1 DRVAAIE
8 RRAGRAASAVS
19 GVAAVLPGLTAAG
32 VAVLAAPAV
41 ADGRATGAFAAVLVV
56 LALVTV
62 ESTGVLVDA
71 ATRYA
76 QLRGALDRVLAV
88 LAPGEA
94 VRSGGPVGSGG
105 AGEPAGPTAPAREP
119 VGSRPAAVVEPGATD
134 VPAGGV
140 RLRAVRVRYAADRAP
155 ALGGVDLDLAPG
167 RRVALVGPSGSGKST
182 VLAVVAGTVVPEAGT
197 VSLGGA
203 PPDPETAWRYAT
215 GVMADAHVFHATVR
229 ENLTLG
235 RPGIDDDA
243 ARAALRVAGLDHWHD
258 ALDRMVGED
267 GGQLSGGERQR
278 LLLARALV
286 APTPVLL
293 LDEATEGL
301 DPGAA
306 ADVLGA
312 ALAAVPRAAVLL
324 AAHQL
329 AVVADADEI
338 LVLDNGRVI
347 ERGTHRGLLA
357 AQGWYAA
364 EWAAQATST
373 DRYHAAT
380 AG

>member
-1 DRVAAIE
+1 M
-8 RRAGRAASAVS
+8 
-19 GVAAVLPGLTAAG
+19 
-32 VAVLAAPAV
+32 
-41 ADGRATGAFAAVLVV
+41 
-56 LALVTV
+56 
-62 ESTGVLVDA
+62 
-71 ATRYA
+71 
-76 QLRGALDRVLAV
+76 
-88 LAPGEA
+88 
-94 VRSGGPVGSGG
+94 
-105 AGEPAGPTAPAREP
+105 
-119 VGSRPAAVVEPGATD
+119 
-134 VPAGGV
+134 
-140 RLRAVRVRYAADRAP
+140 RVRYAADRAP

-243 ARAALRVAGLDHWHD
+243 ARAALRVAGLDHRHD

-312 ALAAVPRAAVLL
+312 ALAAVPARRCCSPPTSWRSWPTRTRFWCSTTAGSSSGAPTVGCSPRRA
-324 AAHQL
+324 
-329 AVVADADEI
+329 
-338 LVLDNGRVI
+338 
-347 ERGTHRGLLA
+347 GTPRSGLLRPPA
-357 AQGWYAA
+357 PTGTTRPPRADRAMPGRS
-364 EWAAQATST
+364 QATREVGTRGHRSVGGCVTLGACGSPTGTSSST
-373 DRYHAAT
+373 STSRDWADGSSGRR
-380 AG
+380 G